1 MLFIVGVGG
10 GSHAPPPPL
19 VGIPASSI
27 ELGHIGVIGHLGG
40 YGRGGGRVPRSGV
53 DPLIRKVVGGVNIQI
68 TRCLSEVCVEEATR
82 HR

>member
-27 ELGHIGVIGHLGG
+27 ELGHLGVIGNLGG
-40 YGRGGGRVPRSGV
+40 YVTGGGVPRSGG
-53 DPLIRKVVGGVNIQI
+53 DPLLRRAVGG
-68 TRCLSEVCVEEATR
+68 
-82 HR
+82 